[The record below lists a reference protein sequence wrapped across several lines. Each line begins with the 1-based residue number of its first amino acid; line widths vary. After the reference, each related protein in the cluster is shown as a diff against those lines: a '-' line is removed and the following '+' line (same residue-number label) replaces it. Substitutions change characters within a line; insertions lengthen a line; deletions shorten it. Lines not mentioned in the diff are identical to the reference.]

1 MLYDKKKE
9 KTKERYLLIKHYLC
23 SQTVYTIPSLFTR
36 HVVMAT
42 IDNRPVLQ
50 PDSAPPALQV
60 FSRLSAP
67 Y

>member
-9 KTKERYLLIKHYLC
+9 KTKERYLLIIHYLC

-50 PDSAPPALQV
+50 LTT
-60 FSRLSAP
+60 
-67 Y
+67 